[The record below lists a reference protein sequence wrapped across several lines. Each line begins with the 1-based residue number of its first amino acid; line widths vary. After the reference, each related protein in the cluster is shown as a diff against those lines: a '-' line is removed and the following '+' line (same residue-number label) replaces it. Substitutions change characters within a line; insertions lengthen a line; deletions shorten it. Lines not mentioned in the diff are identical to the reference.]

1 MKVAIIHNKD
11 LSAVINQF
19 GIQNKEMYN
28 PATVRRV
35 AQALEWGGHNV
46 AVIDGNMHMIEK
58 LQQFMPRVI
67 EGERMG
73 IVFNMAY
80 GIQGE
85 SRYTHIPSVLEML
98 GIPYVGS
105 SPAGH
110 TLALDKV
117 TTKIIIQKHGL
128 PTADFWVYSSP
139 DERMDDVVYPAI
151 VKPKMEAVSFG
162 LRIVNNVDELR
173 DAVAYIIEEFQQQV
187 LVEKFIPGREF
198 AVGLLGNNPPE
209 ALPVLEID
217 LEGDPNAIQTVDDKK
232 RQPRNKICPADIP
245 DHVAEELINLSIRAF
260 NALHLRDFA
269 RVDFRMDEEGNIYIL
284 EINSMASL
292 GESGSYVHSASKVG
306 MDFKRLVNKMLDVAV
321 VRYFTDQNFQDE
333 LEMSPNR
340 IPLPV
345 RVRSYLRGRQEQME
359 SMLQQIVNI
368 NSFSRNVNGVN
379 NIGDTVSRYLIPL
392 GFKLQVIPQVE
403 LGNILYLSNSDSEL
417 VDVLLVSHLDGP
429 TPLANHTYFTDG
441 EQKLMGTGIWEYKGG
456 LAIMVAAMQA
466 LRYIRG
472 LKKIRIGILL
482 TTDDTL
488 QGKFAQPHIVNISR
502 HASCVL
508 GLSGASLDGGI
519 ITSRSGAASYSLYMN
534 LKQAEQ
540 SEDVAWAMGYF
551 SKVMH
556 SLTELSDTMQGLV
569 VSPWEVEM
577 KSNITDLSAF
587 GKAKLSIRFNEP
599 NQLKLLEQRLSK
611 FITKKVSKKLDF
623 QTLGGFRRPP
633 LIPNDKT
640 GALVKTIKKIAGKL
654 DIRMLEEHRWSSA
667 DICFLEK
674 EIPVVDGLGPVGMKK
689 PNKEEFI
696 LRHSLL
702 ERAALLTL
710 IILELGN

>member
-1 MKVAIIHNKD
+1 MKVAIIHNRD
-11 LSAVINQF
+11 LSAVINKF
-19 GIQNKEMYN
+19 GIQNKEIYN
-28 PATVRRV
+28 PETVRRV

-128 PTADFWVYSSP
+128 PTPDFWVFSSP
-139 DERMDDVVYPAI
+139 DDRMEEVDFPAI

-162 LRIVNNVDELR
+162 LQIVHDIDGLR
-173 DAVAYIIEEFQQQV
+173 RAVAQTIEEFQQQV
-187 LVEKFIPGREF
+187 LVERFIPGREF

-209 ALPVLEID
+209 VFPVLEID
-217 LEGDPNAIQTVDDKK
+217 LLGDPNAIQTMEDKK
-232 RQPRNKICPADIP
+232 KRPRGKICPADIP
-245 DHVAEELINLSIRAF
+245 ADLSEKLVNLSIRAF

-269 RVDFRMDEEGNIYIL
+269 RVDIRVDANGQVYIL

-292 GESGSYVHSASKVG
+292 GASGSYVHAASKMG
-306 MDFKRLVNKMLDVAV
+306 MDFKQLVNKMLDVAV
-321 VRYFTDQNFQDE
+321 VRYFTDQNFQDD
-333 LEMSPNR
+333 LMMSPNR

-359 SMLQQIVNI
+359 SMLQQMVNI
-368 NSFSRNVNGVN
+368 NSYSRNINGVN
-379 NIGDTVSRYLIPL
+379 NIGDTVARYLIPL
-392 GFKLQVIPQVE
+392 GFKLQVISQVE
-403 LGNILYLSNSDSEL
+403 LGNILYLSNSDTQA

-482 TTDDTL
+482 TTDDSL
-488 QGKFAQPHIVNISR
+488 QGKFAQPHIVSISR
-502 HASCVL
+502 DASYVI
-508 GLSGASLDGGI
+508 GLSGASLDGGL
-519 ITSRSGAASYSLYMN
+519 ITSRSGAATYSLYMN

-551 SKVMH
+551 SKVLH
-556 SLTELSDTMQGLV
+556 SLTELSDTMKGLV

-577 KSNITDLSAF
+577 KSNIADMSAF

-599 NQLKLLEQRLSK
+599 SQIQLLDQRLARAM
-611 FITKKVSKKLDF
+611 TKKVQAKLDF

-633 LIPNDKT
+633 LLPNART
-640 GALVKTIKKIAGKL
+640 GELVNIVKSIAGKL

-674 EIPVVDGLGPVGMKK
+674 EIPVVDGLGPVGAKK
-689 PNKEEFI
+689 PGKEEFI

-710 IILELGN
+710 TLHELGQ